1 MKSYV
6 LERITSSRE
15 EVRTL
20 LGTILP
26 GQENPWLLLDNGGN
40 PVAYFDFSETDIDI
54 REPAVIADISG
65 RHYNEDEKVVAVL
78 RRLQTVVGG
87 TITYAP

>member
-6 LERITSSRE
+6 LDQITSIDKARA
-15 EVRTL
+15 L
-20 LGTILP
+20 LGVMLP
-26 GQENPWLLLDNGGN
+26 GQETPWLLLNSGGD
-40 PVAYFDFSETDIDI
+40 PIAYFDFSETDINV
-54 REPAVIADISG
+54 RGPALIADISG

-78 RRLQTVVGG
+78 RRLQAVVGG